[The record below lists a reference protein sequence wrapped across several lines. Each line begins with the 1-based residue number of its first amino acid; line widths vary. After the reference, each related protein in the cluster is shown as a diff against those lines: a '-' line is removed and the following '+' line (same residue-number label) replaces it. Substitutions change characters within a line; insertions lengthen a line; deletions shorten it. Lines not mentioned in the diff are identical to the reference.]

1 MALFF
6 FVTLSERLF
15 QLTLQND
22 ERDERIIQENML
34 IYTISIIQSY

>member
-34 IYTISIIQSY
+34 IYTTSIIQSY

>member
-6 FVTLSERLF
+6 FVTLSERVF

-34 IYTISIIQSY
+34 IYTTSIIQSY